1 VDQLRLL
8 ILVIIVVFGRCVSN
22 ADALMPS
29 WGPNVVCRLRTS
41 RGSPRPS
48 CGALHFCGVLLA
60 PTRTAWLR
68 PLRRSLAPFVQ
79 LHLFIFVLLLS
90 AAVSVMLQPH
100 AWAGQMDLLSMSS
113 IAFLMFMSLYFIGYS
128 KQPSGA
134 ARAHT

>member
-1 VDQLRLL
+1 
-8 ILVIIVVFGRCVSN
+8 
-22 ADALMPS
+22 MP
-29 WGPNVVCRLRTS
+29 P
-41 RGSPRPS
+41 PP
-48 CGALHFCGVLLA
+48 A
-60 PTRTAWLR
+60 
-68 PLRRSLAPFVQ
+68 RRSLAPFVQ

-134 ARAHT
+134 ESPRCAEGVGASACRVAMQQTAPRASMAPRHSCQSTSACC